1 MTLAGLRLTAF
12 TDAHEVGGAEIS
24 LANLLGAL
32 DPAIEVRV
40 MGTHPEVVERIAAAR
55 PGTAT
60 IRTPEVR
67 GVRDLGAILATR
79 RAIAA
84 DRPDILHASLSSPWA
99 CRYAILA
106 AATVPGVRI
115 VAVEQLVLPIPTERV
130 RRLKRASSRRLAAHI
145 AVGAAS
151 ARAVEADAGLPP
163 RSVRTIHNGV
173 PDRPLPPPSPDAP
186 HPAAVTLA
194 RLDPVKGLDVLA
206 RAVAAIPALHA
217 TVIGRGPEEDLLARE
232 AAALGVA
239 DRFVL
244 AGWRDDP
251 GPALADADLFVLPS
265 RAEGLPLSICEAML
279 AGLAVVAS
287 DVGSVREVVE
297 DGVTGL
303 LVPPDDAAALTA
315 AIRALVD
322 DPARRAAMGA
332 AGRDRAVAGFTVD
345 AMARRYEAVYGDV
358 LAGRPVVEA

>member
-1 MTLAGLRLTAF
+1 MTLDGLRLTAF

-40 MGTHPEVVERIAAAR
+40 MGTHPEVIERVAAAR
-55 PGTAT
+55 PNTAT
-60 IRTPEVR
+60 IRTPDVR

-106 AATVPGVRI
+106 AATVPGVRTI
-115 VAVEQLVLPIPTERV
+115 AVEQLVLPLPTARV

-151 ARAVEADAGLPP
+151 ARAVEADAGLPA

-173 PDRPLPPPSPDAP
+173 PDRAIPAPAPDAP
-186 HPAAVTLA
+186 HPASVTLA

-206 RAVAAIPALHA
+206 RSVAAIPDLHA
-217 TVIGRGPEEDLLARE
+217 TVIGRGPEEGSLARE

-244 AGWRDDP
+244 AGWQDDP
-251 GPALADADLFVLPS
+251 RAALADADLFVLPS

-279 AGLAVVAS
+279 AGLPVVAT
-287 DVGSVREVVE
+287 DVGSVREIVE

-303 LVPPDDAAALTA
+303 LVPADDAAALTA
-315 AIRALVD
+315 AIRSLLD

-332 AGRDRAVAGFTVD
+332 AGRARAAAEFTVD
-345 AMARRYEAVYGDV
+345 AMAQRYEAIYVDV

>member
-1 MTLAGLRLTAF
+1 MTLDGLRLTAF

-40 MGTHPEVVERIAAAR
+40 MGTHPDVIERVAASR
-55 PGTAT
+55 PNTAT
-60 IRTPEVR
+60 IRTPDVR
-67 GVRDLGAILATR
+67 GARDLGAILATR
-79 RAIAA
+79 HAIAA

-106 AATVPGVRI
+106 ASTVPGVRT
-115 VAVEQLVLPIPTERV
+115 VAVEQLVLPLPTERV
-130 RRLKRASSRRLAAHI
+130 RRLKRASSRGLAAHV
-145 AVGAAS
+145 AVGGVS
-151 ARAVEADAGLPP
+151 ARAVETDAGLRA

-173 PDRPLPPPSPDAP
+173 PDRTLPPPTPDAP
-186 HPAAVTLA
+186 HPAIATLA

-206 RAVAAIPALHA
+206 RAVAAIPGLHA
-217 TVIGRGPEEDLLARE
+217 TVVGRGPEQELLTRE
-232 AAALGVA
+232 ATALGI
-239 DRFVL
+239 DERFVL

-251 GPALADADLFVLPS
+251 RQTLADADLFVLPS

-279 AGLAVVAS
+279 AGLAVVAT

-315 AIRALVD
+315 AIRTLLD
-322 DPARRAAMGA
+322 DPARRAAMGT
-332 AGRDRAVAGFTVD
+332 AGRARAAAEFTVD
-345 AMARRYEAVYGDV
+345 AMARRYEALYSDV
-358 LAGRPVVEA
+358 LAGRAVVET